1 MMKKTTAPTTPG
13 IAGANA
19 AYCQRL
25 AQLAQESQERWM
37 TLGRRLAD
45 DNAARYL
52 ATLGP
57 LNSGGDWHEI
67 APALGEITRK
77 QWQCQLEAS
86 QAITHAALE
95 EQAAMA
101 AGLGEAMS
109 GWFRSATGAGMAV
122 DASPL
127 TQMWSTM
134 SNQMAAACSAMRDAS
149 QPGDRHD
156 G

>member
-1 MMKKTTAPTTPG
+1 MNKTTAPAPQG
-13 IAGANA
+13 IVGANA

-25 AQLAQESQERWM
+25 AQLAQESQQRWM
-37 TLGRRLAD
+37 ALGRRLAD
-45 DNAARYL
+45 ENANQYL

-57 LNSGGDWHEI
+57 LKQGGDWQQL

-77 QWQCQLEAS
+77 RWQCQLAAS

-95 EQAAMA
+95 EQAALA

-109 GWFRSATGAGMAV
+109 GWFKSATGAGLAAGV
-122 DASPL
+122 SPL
-127 TQMWSTM
+127 TQMWSAM
-134 SNQMAAACSAMRDAS
+134 SNQMAAACSSMRDAS
-149 QPGDRHD
+149 QSGDHHD

>member
-1 MMKKTTAPTTPG
+1 MTKTTAPAPQG

-25 AQLAQESQERWM
+25 AQLAQESQQRWM
-37 TLGRRLAD
+37 ELGRRLAD
-45 DNAARYL
+45 ENASQYL

-57 LNSGGDWHEI
+57 LKHAGDWQQI
-67 APALGEITRK
+67 APALGEVTRK
-77 QWQCQLEAS
+77 RWQCQLEAS

-95 EQAAMA
+95 EQAALA

-109 GWFRSATGAGMAV
+109 GWFKSATGASMSPGV
-122 DASPL
+122 SPL

-149 QPGDRHD
+149 QAGGHHD
-156 G
+156 S

>member
-25 AQLAQESQERWM
+25 AQLAQEIQERWM

-45 DNAARYL
+45 DNSARYL

-57 LNSGGDWHEI
+57 LNPGGDWHEI

-95 EQAAMA
+95 EQATMA

-109 GWFRSATGAGMAV
+109 GCGRSA
-122 DASPL
+122 
-127 TQMWSTM
+127 
-134 SNQMAAACSAMRDAS
+134 
-149 QPGDRHD
+149 DRKS
-156 G
+156 

>member
-1 MMKKTTAPTTPG
+1 MNKTTAPAPQS

-25 AQLAQESQERWM
+25 AQLAQESQQRWM
-37 TLGRRLAD
+37 ELGRRLAD
-45 DNAARYL
+45 DTTAQYL
-52 ATLGP
+52 STLGP
-57 LNSGGDWHEI
+57 LKTSGDWQQL
-67 APALGEITRK
+67 APALGEVTRK
-77 QWQCQLEAS
+77 RWQSQLEAS

-95 EQAAMA
+95 EQAALA

-109 GWFRSATGAGMAV
+109 GWFKSATGAGMA
-122 DASPL
+122 AGTTPL

-149 QPGDRHD
+149 QSGGRHD
-156 G
+156 S

>member
-1 MMKKTTAPTTPG
+1 MTKTTAPAPQG

-25 AQLAQESQERWM
+25 AQLAQESQQRWM
-37 TLGRRLAD
+37 ELGRRLAD
-45 DNAARYL
+45 ENASQYL
-52 ATLGP
+52 ATLSP
-57 LNSGGDWHEI
+57 LKPGGDWQQI
-67 APALGEITRK
+67 APALGEVTRK

-95 EQAAMA
+95 EQAALA

-109 GWFRSATGAGMAV
+109 GWFKNATGAAMSPGV
-122 DASPL
+122 SPL

-149 QPGDRHD
+149 QSGGRHD